1 VANIRCRFLKHIRLG
16 RAMKSKQKS
25 FICSVFVAALALDAC
40 AYPPPFDIA
49 TVNGEQTVTPIV
61 KRIECELLDTVRDEY
76 NHREFL
82 IQGDYDVI
90 VNLSLDV
97 TDRAGLSPTVSYL
110 NPVAMFTF
118 GGSAN
123 LNGSRD
129 QNFSWNLKQFSLREM
144 YTGWKYD
151 HRYPYCD
158 LTAVIPLG
166 GIPLEGDLGIR
177 ERIATLAALSPD
189 LEQSGQQQFGGSVEF
204 VITKA
209 ITALGPTW
217 TLTHFVGPGPLGSAS
232 RVNNDKVTFAFAT
245 GPNAGKPM
253 PKGPVT
259 TNPYNAKAY
268 LFLQQLINQQITSQ
282 LFVLQPGLFGLR

>member
-1 VANIRCRFLKHIRLG
+1 
-16 RAMKSKQKS
+16 MKSKQKS

-40 AYPPPFDIA
+40 AYPPPFDIP
-49 TVNGEQTVTPIV
+49 TVNGEQTVNPIV
-61 KRIECELLDTVRDEY
+61 RRVECELLDTVRDDY
-76 NHREFL
+76 NHRPFL
-82 IQGDYDVI
+82 INGDYDVL

-97 TDRAGLSPTVSYL
+97 TDSAGLSPTVSYL
-110 NPVAMFTF
+110 NPFSVGMFAF

-144 YTGWKYD
+144 YTAWKYG
-151 HRYPYCD
+151 HRYQNCD
-158 LTAVIPLG
+158 STADTPLG
-166 GIPLEGDLGIR
+166 GTPLAGDLGIR
-177 ERIATLAALSPD
+177 ERIATLASSSPD
-189 LEQSGQQQFGGSVEF
+189 LEQSGQQQFGGSVDF

-253 PKGPVT
+253 PTGLVN
-259 TNPYNAKAY
+259 TNPYNLKAY